1 MFANQ
6 SEVNALPTGRYTTI
20 DVVVMVTLTPDDLGA
35 SHHHAD
41 GQEYG
46 EDEHNAAQILDE
58 VSVADLNCARRPDPE
73 HHGNP
78 ANRTRKKIVRSVGI
92 YLSFFCFWKQR
103 KLNRTNKV
111 KLNKV
116 M

>member
-1 MFANQ
+1 
-6 SEVNALPTGRYTTI
+6 
-20 DVVVMVTLTPDDLGA
+20 MVTLTPDDLGA

-46 EDEHNAAQILDE
+46 EDEHDTAQTLDE
-58 VSVADLNCARRPDPE
+58 VRVADLDCARRPDPE

-78 ANRTRKKIVRSVGI
+78 ANRNKKKIVRFVGI
-92 YLSFFCFWKQR
+92 YLSFFCFRKQW
-103 KLNRTNKV
+103 KLNRTDRV

-116 M
+116 T